1 MPATFQQTFRFNYTK
16 REDGTCSDLNAY
28 RALLETT
35 LELVKR
41 HIPEICTVQNSA
53 DRITGQ
59 LMISDISEQDQHVSV
74 LNCWLRPHIDLLRY
88 ICLPVHD
95 CHTNCCRSLGANCLV
110 IVSYTMEQ
118 SHCRSPFVL
127 GAYCVGFM
135 YGVCRSV
142 TPLIV
147 VRKNRLL
154 PWSVPAQC
162 WLHVDQSHPLVSR
175 LSHRSMSSWSVADD
189 VTPVSVAG
197 QCQMMSHRSVSLVS
211 AR

>member
-41 HIPEICTVQNSA
+41 HIPEICTVQDSA

-74 LNCWLRPHIDLLRY
+74 LNCWLRHHIDLLRY
-88 ICLPVHD
+88 ICLPAHD
-95 CHTNCCRSLGANCLV
+95 CHTICCRSLGANCIV

-127 GAYCVGFM
+127 GPLASCTVSVG
-135 YGVCRSV
+135 
-142 TPLIV
+142 
-147 VRKNRLL
+147 
-154 PWSVPAQC
+154 Q
-162 WLHVDQSHPLVSR
+162 
-175 LSHRSMSSWSVADD
+175 SHRSLWSGKIGCC
-189 VTPVSVAG
+189 PG
-197 QCQMMSHRSVSLVS
+197 QCHLSVGFTLISHIP
-211 AR
+211 